1 MHSEGPGPGAKV
13 RQAVARGRQA
23 GVPGGLRG
31 AGARRPGHGG
41 PEEGPEEG
49 TGAPP
54 EQRPALARPSRP
66 VVGGGCTSTA
76 QEGDGVLPAAQGA
89 VAGAGQAGNPREGQ
103 EGAEQ
108 GEADP
113 AHRAADL
120 GGSGK
125 AGGGKLVE
133 EERCARRGGGEEGQA
148 RPGDELWSLRGVRP
162 GRQDCGQGS
171 QVLEAERCGG
181 DPRAV
186 AGLCGRLREAEAPAG
201 ARDVR
206 PARQEDGG

>member
-1 MHSEGPGPGAKV
+1 MRRLPQVRGHLAPRLAAAADAGREEGMHSEGPGPGAKV

-89 VAGAGQAGNPREGQ
+89 VAAMPLNMAHTMHIAYRKLAYKSPLWALLKASICVFISEYKTDNLVPVPRNGMTKSIQ
-103 EGAEQ
+103 IHVQ
-108 GEADP
+108 
-113 AHRAADL
+113 
-120 GGSGK
+120 ST
-125 AGGGKLVE
+125 
-133 EERCARRGGGEEGQA
+133 QT
-148 RPGDELWSLRGVRP
+148 
-162 GRQDCGQGS
+162 
-171 QVLEAERCGG
+171 
-181 DPRAV
+181 
-186 AGLCGRLREAEAPAG
+186 
-201 ARDVR
+201 
-206 PARQEDGG
+206 